1 MEENKKA
8 VVTVIG
14 KDTVGI
20 LANVSGAVAAANA
33 NVIEV
38 SQSVLE
44 GYFCMIMMINI
55 SDATQGVEELKGNIA
70 ASVPDMKVHLMHEE
84 LRDRKSVV

>member
-55 SDATQGVEELKGNIA
+55 SDATQGVEELKVNIA
-70 ASVPDMKVHLMHEE
+70 ASVPDMKVHLMHEDIFNSMH
-84 LRDRKSVV
+84 RI

>member
-20 LANVSGAVAAANA
+20 FANVSGAVAAANA

-55 SDATQGVEELKGNIA
+55 SDATQGVEELKGNIVV
-70 ASVPDMKVHLMHEE
+70 SVPDMKVHLMHEDIFNSMH
-84 LRDRKSVV
+84 RI

>member
-44 GYFCMIMMINI
+44 GYFCMKIGR
-55 SDATQGVEELKGNIA
+55 AHV
-70 ASVPDMKVHLMHEE
+70 
-84 LRDRKSVV
+84 

>member
-33 NVIEV
+33 NIIKV

-55 SDATQGVEELKGNIA
+55 SDATQGVEELKGNIV
-70 ASVPDMKVHLMHEE
+70 ASVPDMKVHLMHEDIFN
-84 LRDRKSVV
+84 LMHRI